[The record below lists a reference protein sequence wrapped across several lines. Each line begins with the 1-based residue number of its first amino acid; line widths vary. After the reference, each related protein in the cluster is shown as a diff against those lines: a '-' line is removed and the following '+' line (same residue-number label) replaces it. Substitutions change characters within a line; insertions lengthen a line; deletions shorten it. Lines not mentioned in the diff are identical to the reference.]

1 MTWASMPLCMVCA
14 YYKRGGEGVACK
26 AFPAG
31 IPLNV
36 LVNEEDHREP
46 IVGDNGV
53 QFAVAKGMEGRFQKV
68 LRLTG
73 WPSEENEEDRE
84 G

>member
-1 MTWASMPLCMVCA
+1 MPSVRPG
-14 YYKRGGEGVACK
+14 KRA
-26 AFPAG
+26 ARAQ
-31 IPLNV
+31 
-36 LVNEEDHREP
+36 EDHRKP

-53 QFAVAKGMEGRFQKV
+53 QFAVAEGMEDRFQKV